1 MGNPKYRNGFDF
13 TLQPTALDLPLKWK
27 EPRKIFVNSMSDLFH
42 EMMPDDYLDEC
53 FDVMK
58 RADWHVYQILTKRP
72 ERMVRFAKRYGK
84 MPENVWMGTSVELS
98 MYNYRIDLLRQVDA
112 QVRFVSFEPLLGP
125 IGKVNLRG
133 IAWAIVGGESGSGHR
148 PIHIEW
154 VRELRDRCTR
164 QQVAF
169 FFKQWGGATPKS
181 GGRKLDGRFWN
192 EYPRYVPKFS
202 GKPVVV
208 PLRMRNR
215 E

>member
-1 MGNPKYRNGFDF
+1 
-13 TLQPTALDLPLKWK
+13 
-27 EPRKIFVNSMSDLFH
+27 
-42 EMMPDDYLDEC
+42 
-53 FDVMK
+53 
-58 RADWHVYQILTKRP
+58 
-72 ERMVRFAKRYGK
+72 MVRFAKRYGK
-84 MPENVWMGTSVELS
+84 MPENAWMGTSVELS
-98 MYNYRIDLLRQVDA
+98 MYKYRIDLLRQVDA

-133 IAWAIVGGESGSGHR
+133 IAWAIVGGESGPGHR

-202 GKPVVV
+202 GRPVVV
-208 PLRMRNR
+208 PLRMRSR

>member
-27 EPRKIFVNSMSDLFH
+27 EPRKIFVNSMSDMFH

-58 RADWHVYQILTKRP
+58 MADWHVYQILTKRP

-98 MYNYRIDLLRQVDA
+98 MYKYRIDLLRQVDA
-112 QVRFVSFEPLLGP
+112 QVRFVSFEPLLGS

-133 IAWAIVGGESGSGHR
+133 IAWAIVGGESGPGHR
-148 PIHIEW
+148 PIQIEW
-154 VRELRDRCTR
+154 VRELRDRCR
-164 QQVAF
+164 KQKVAF

-192 EYPRYVPKFS
+192 EYPRYVPRFS

-208 PLRMRNR
+208 PLRMRSR

>member
-1 MGNPKYRNGFDF
+1 
-13 TLQPTALDLPLKWK
+13 
-27 EPRKIFVNSMSDLFH
+27 
-42 EMMPDDYLDEC
+42 MMPDDYLDEC

-58 RADWHVYQILTKRP
+58 MADWHVYQILTKRP

-98 MYNYRIDLLRQVDA
+98 MYKYRIDLLRQVDA
-112 QVRFVSFEPLLGP
+112 QVRFVSFEPLLGS

-133 IAWAIVGGESGSGHR
+133 IAWAIVGGESGPGHR
-148 PIHIEW
+148 PIQIEW
-154 VRELRDRCTR
+154 VRELRDRCR
-164 QQVAF
+164 KQKVAF

-192 EYPRYVPKFS
+192 EYPRYVPRFS

-208 PLRMRNR
+208 PLRMRSR